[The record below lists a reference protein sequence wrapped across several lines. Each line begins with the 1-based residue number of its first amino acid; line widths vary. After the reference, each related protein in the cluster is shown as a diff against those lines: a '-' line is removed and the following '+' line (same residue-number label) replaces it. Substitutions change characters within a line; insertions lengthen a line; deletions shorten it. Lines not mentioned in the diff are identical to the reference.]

1 VRMHDGLERAERLM
15 DFFLQI
21 FLFSLF
27 FLIKKIA
34 NILDHDF

>member
-1 VRMHDGLERAERLM
+1 VRMLGGLERLM
-15 DFFLQI
+15 DFFQI